1 VRLLLAPVTTQTGQK
16 PYPVARADLQALLME
31 RFGLDGIHLGKKLV
45 GIADDGTTVTA
56 TFADGTT
63 DPPTCSSAPT
73 APARSCA
80 TTCSPRARR
89 RSSASTGVHQRQ
101 RARAGL
107 GIHRTP
113 DGVDDVRRRRQ
124 ARRGHAD
131 RRRPLLLLVRHPQPS
146 GLPHDPAAG
155 VAPLREAFG
164 DWAPGVQ
171 ELLAA
176 IDPAAS
182 LNRVEIWDITPFDT
196 WTKGRVAILGDAAH
210 NTSPDIGQGA
220 CSALEDAF
228 ALGIAFAT
236 NTLGVADTL
245 RRYAAMRVERAG
257 ELVLRARK
265 RAWETHAF
273 DPAVTDAW
281 YESLR
286 GTDGTGIIR
295 GIVGNI
301 EDSPVNLGG
310 GCSRAE
316 RAPASTAGRPW
327 RHPPIR
333 GPNCKGCRATRRGI
347 SRPAGAS
354 PQSPCSSGRRGA
366 AGGGGVRSR
375 RRAMDAATVSHA
387 SRVSGDSA
395 SKSMGPPSTSAA
407 SKGTCTTSAVTCEK
421 WRSRRS
427 ASLRSGLA
435 DGAARIVTASSIL
448 RSKPFAQAVE
458 QPGGTGRGV
467 FAHRRDD
474 DELVG
479 RGDGG
484 DPVRG
489 AHVVAGV
496 DDEQAVVAREHVV
509 QAVEGGRVDGGG
521 CRGILV
527 RGEHVE
533 PRVDLRAHVGV
544 ERREAR
550 AVGRRKTVEVFE
562 QVDGGAVVGRVL
574 GAPARRSAGLVVVPG
589 ERGAAA
595 GCRTSRPAAASTWSC
610 APCPSG

>member
-1 VRLLLAPVTTQTGQK
+1 MKVIVVGAGVGGTSAGIALQKLGHDVVIYDQMRENRPVGAALSLWSNGVKVLNWLGLGAEVAALGGDMADMVYLDGHTGETLCDFSLAPVTTQTGQK

-63 DPPTCSSAPT
+63 DAADMLIGADGARSIVRDYVQPEGAPPIEREYSGYTNVNGLVPVSASIGRPT
-73 APARSCA
+73 AW
-80 TTCSPRARR
+80 TTYVADGKRA
-89 RSSASTGVHQRQ
+89 AVMPI
-101 RARAGL
+101 AG
-107 GIHRTP
+107 
-113 DGVDDVRRRRQ
+113 
-124 ARRGHAD
+124 D
-131 RRRPLLLLVRHPQPS
+131 RFYFWFDIPQPS

-176 IDPAAS
+176 IDPATS

-301 EDSPVNLGG
+301 EVSPVNLGG
-310 GCSRAE
+310 GLL
-316 RAPASTAGRPW
+316 AG
-327 RHPPIR
+327 
-333 GPNCKGCRATRRGI
+333 
-347 SRPAGAS
+347 
-354 PQSPCSSGRRGA
+354 
-366 AGGGGVRSR
+366 
-375 RRAMDAATVSHA
+375 
-387 SRVSGDSA
+387 
-395 SKSMGPPSTSAA
+395 
-407 SKGTCTTSAVTCEK
+407 
-421 WRSRRS
+421 
-427 ASLRSGLA
+427 
-435 DGAARIVTASSIL
+435 
-448 RSKPFAQAVE
+448 
-458 QPGGTGRGV
+458 
-467 FAHRRDD
+467 
-474 DELVG
+474 
-479 RGDGG
+479 
-484 DPVRG
+484 
-489 AHVVAGV
+489 
-496 DDEQAVVAREHVV
+496 
-509 QAVEGGRVDGGG
+509 
-521 CRGILV
+521 
-527 RGEHVE
+527 
-533 PRVDLRAHVGV
+533 
-544 ERREAR
+544 
-550 AVGRRKTVEVFE
+550 
-562 QVDGGAVVGRVL
+562 
-574 GAPARRSAGLVVVPG
+574 
-589 ERGAAA
+589 
-595 GCRTSRPAAASTWSC
+595 
-610 APCPSG
+610 